1 MYLHNMSFMAY
12 CQLKK
17 CHKRHF
23 YSENQC
29 MDFYER
35 VKILAK
41 TKAVTIESVANSAGL
56 SIDSYN
62 SYRRHNNLPRADE
75 AVKIAQALGTTVEYL
90 VTGKQPQ
97 QDHRE
102 TKELAAEILRLL
114 SPYLGEQ
121 DL

>member
-1 MYLHNMSFMAY
+1 
-12 CQLKK
+12 
-17 CHKRHF
+17 
-23 YSENQC
+23 

>member
-1 MYLHNMSFMAY
+1 
-12 CQLKK
+12 
-17 CHKRHF
+17 
-23 YSENQC
+23 

-75 AVKIAQALGTTVEYL
+75 AVKIAQAIGTTVEYR

>member
-1 MYLHNMSFMAY
+1 
-12 CQLKK
+12 
-17 CHKRHF
+17 
-23 YSENQC
+23 

-102 TKELAAEILRLL
+102 TQKLAAEILRLV

>member
-1 MYLHNMSFMAY
+1 
-12 CQLKK
+12 
-17 CHKRHF
+17 
-23 YSENQC
+23 

-102 TKELAAEILRLL
+102 TKELAAEILRLV

>member
-1 MYLHNMSFMAY
+1 MP
-12 CQLKK
+12 
-17 CHKRHF
+17 
-23 YSENQC
+23 NQ
-29 MDFYER
+29 FWNN
-35 VKILAK
+35 VNLLIKQQNK
-41 TKAVTIESVANSAGL
+41 TQASVSLECGFNQRRIQNLSSA
-56 SIDSYN
+56 SRFPD
-62 SYRRHNNLPRADE
+62 ADE

-102 TKELAAEILRLL
+102 TQKLAAEILRLV

>member
-1 MYLHNMSFMAY
+1 
-12 CQLKK
+12 
-17 CHKRHF
+17 
-23 YSENQC
+23 

-102 TKELAAEILRLL
+102 TQKLAAEILQLV

>member
-1 MYLHNMSFMAY
+1 
-12 CQLKK
+12 
-17 CHKRHF
+17 
-23 YSENQC
+23 

-102 TKELAAEILRLL
+102 TQKLSAEILRLL